1 MKQGQGQDGTCDVLE
16 WVLQLLKR
24 VQMPTAIGT
33 LNAGSSQTLYTPGM
47 EISQQRGL

>member
-1 MKQGQGQDGTCDVLE
+1 MKQGQGQDGTCDLLE

-33 LNAGSSQTLYTPGM
+33 LNAGSSQTLYMPGM